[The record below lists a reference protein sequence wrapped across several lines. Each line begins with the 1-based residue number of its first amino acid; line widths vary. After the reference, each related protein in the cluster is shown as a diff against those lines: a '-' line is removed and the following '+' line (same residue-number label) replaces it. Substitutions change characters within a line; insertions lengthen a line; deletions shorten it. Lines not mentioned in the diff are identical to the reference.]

1 MGSGDISENTVAGVN
16 VTKTSVAT
24 TDDGMMHTSGH
35 ASCIGVEV
43 VGAQDGDHPTSK
55 RASNRVACA
64 TTDPGNRVV
73 GGVELGEQLRQGDT
87 QDGEGSHPFNNR
99 AATSRLEPAK
109 VCSSVHGCSCSCQE
123 NVRKDLIGRISEFS
137 NVAADLIQRFSVAV
151 PPKNQRDVD
160 ESHIASGFGPEH
172 GYRL

>member
-1 MGSGDISENTVAGVN
+1 
-16 VTKTSVAT
+16 
-24 TDDGMMHTSGH
+24 MMHTSGH
-35 ASCIGVEV
+35 ASCIGVKV

-64 TTDPGNRVV
+64 TTDPWNRVV
-73 GGVELGEQLRQGDT
+73 GGAELGEQLRQGDT
-87 QDGEGSHPFNNR
+87 QHGEGSHPFNNR
-99 AATSRLEPAK
+99 APTSRLEPAK

-123 NVRKDLIGRISEFS
+123 NVLKDLIGRTSEFV

-151 PPKNQRDVD
+151 PSKNQLDVD